1 MLKRLGQLQE
11 DRQEVELA
19 LLESEKEL
27 AQTKQ
32 ACGVVGGF
40 VWV

>member
-32 ACGVVGGF
+32 A
-40 VWV
+40 

>member
-27 AQTKQ
+27 ARTKQ
-32 ACGVVGGF
+32 A
-40 VWV
+40 

>member
-27 AQTKQ
+27 ALTKQ
-32 ACGVVGGF
+32 A
-40 VWV
+40 